1 MKSLLKAYRK
11 SKRAPNAPR
20 EQCLAIFV
28 NFGTSRGLPKSNQ
41 NHKQTKKEQNQQSK
55 SVGLLSKNYAAALME
70 VSTHLNDAPV
80 EIDHTVLDNMEA
92 EVIRTED
99 QGVQS

>member
-1 MKSLLKAYRK
+1 MTKTK
-11 SKRAPNAPR
+11 
-20 EQCLAIFV
+20 
-28 NFGTSRGLPKSNQ
+28 T
-41 NHKQTKKEQNQQSK
+41 QTKTNVQQKGQRTNDRANTSAIVYNSDRRSGEEKEQNQQSK

-80 EIDHTVLDNMEA
+80 EIDHTVLDDMEA